1 MIPINQFLAII
12 KKHGAMGVLALW
24 LSYTHFEVQDLKA
37 RLFACLDKQN
47 EINQNTKADPDKQK
61 SAAILPNEKKR
72 KLAILT
78 ENKPRKYDNE

>member
-1 MIPINQFLAII
+1 MTPINQFLAII

-47 EINQNTKADPDKQK
+47 EINQNTKAELDKQK
-61 SAAILPNEKKR
+61 SVGILPNEKKR
-72 KLAILT
+72 KLA
-78 ENKPRKYDNE
+78 

>member
-1 MIPINQFLAII
+1 MTPINQFLAII

-47 EINQNTKADPDKQK
+47 EINQNTKAELDKQK
-61 SAAILPNEKKR
+61 TVGILPNEKKR
-72 KLAILT
+72 KLA
-78 ENKPRKYDNE
+78 

>member
-12 KKHGAMGVLALW
+12 KKHGSIGVLALW

-47 EINQNTKADPDKQK
+47 EINQSNKAELNKQK
-61 SAAILPNEKKR
+61 SVGILPNEKKR
-72 KLAILT
+72 KLA
-78 ENKPRKYDNE
+78 

>member
-12 KKHGAMGVLALW
+12 KKHGAIGVLALW

-47 EINQNTKADPDKQK
+47 EINQNTKAELDKQK
-61 SAAILPNEKKR
+61 SVGILPNEKKR
-72 KLAILT
+72 KLA
-78 ENKPRKYDNE
+78 

>member
-1 MIPINQFLAII
+1 MIPINQFLTII

-47 EINQNTKADPDKQK
+47 GIQENKKADPDKQK

-72 KLAILT
+72 KFA
-78 ENKPRKYDNE
+78 

>member
-1 MIPINQFLAII
+1 MTPIDKFLAII

-47 EINQNTKADPDKQK
+47 EIQENKKANPDQQK
-61 SAAILPNEKKR
+61 TVGILPNEKKR
-72 KLAILT
+72 KLL
-78 ENKPRKYDNE
+78 

>member
-1 MIPINQFLAII
+1 MTPINQFLAII

-47 EINQNTKADPDKQK
+47 EIHENKKADPDQQK
-61 SAAILPNEKKR
+61 SVGILPNEKKR
-72 KLAILT
+72 KLA
-78 ENKPRKYDNE
+78 

>member
-12 KKHGAMGVLALW
+12 KKHGSMGVLALW

-47 EINQNTKADPDKQK
+47 EINQNTKAELNKQK
-61 SAAILPNEKKR
+61 SVGILPNEKKR
-72 KLAILT
+72 KLA
-78 ENKPRKYDNE
+78 

>member
-47 EINQNTKADPDKQK
+47 EINQSNKADPDKQK
-61 SAAILPNEKKR
+61 SVGILPNDKKR
-72 KLAILT
+72 KLA
-78 ENKPRKYDNE
+78 

>member
-24 LSYTHFEVQDLKA
+24 LSYTHFEVQDLTE

-47 EINQNTKADPDKQK
+47 EIQQNTKANPDQQK
-61 SAAILPNEKKR
+61 SVGILPNEKKR
-72 KLAILT
+72 KLA
-78 ENKPRKYDNE
+78 

>member
-1 MIPINQFLAII
+1 MIPINQFISVI

-47 EINQNTKADPDKQK
+47 GIQENKKADPDKQK
-61 SAAILPNEKKR
+61 SVGILPNEKKR
-72 KLAILT
+72 KLA
-78 ENKPRKYDNE
+78 